1 MILQNINTYAYEQTN
16 HKLRHRLP
24 RRPHYQ
30 AQPPGQD
37 REPLLILFQFI
48 RNQPPN
54 PNQSQLQKT
63 RSVELPTIFRLST
76 QVGYYSLDSPLEKE

>member
-1 MILQNINTYAYEQTN
+1 MIFQNIKTYSYEQAN
-16 HKLRHRLP
+16 HRLRHWLP

-48 RNQPPN
+48 HNQPPI
-54 PNQSQLQKT
+54 PNQSQVQKT
-63 RSVELPTIFRLST
+63 
-76 QVGYYSLDSPLEKE
+76 